1 MPLDSFYTL
10 LKTSENLRFSNV
22 FRGDWKRPVAWNGL
36 NIILDLFAFTIT
48 YHNRFVVISLKNCI
62 YTELFKN
69 CKRSQFSFSTCNE
82 DLNNNTSSQSSLHK
96 KRSFP
101 LRIPSVNMTFTE
113 EILNGKFL
121 FCMCNASSYSCPP
134 YTILLSENIVGKTTV
149 WTYNHFTNIFVDR
162 CIHLLKYLLMLLN
175 CFIV

>member
-10 LKTSENLRFSNV
+10 LKTSENLWFSNV

-62 YTELFKN
+62 YIELFKN

-101 LRIPSVNMTFTE
+101 LRIPSVNETFTE
-113 EILNGKFL
+113 VY
-121 FCMCNASSYSCPP
+121 NASSYSCPP

-162 CIHLLKYLLMLLN
+162 YIHLLKYLMMLLN
-175 CFIV
+175 SFIV

>member
-1 MPLDSFYTL
+1 M
-10 LKTSENLRFSNV
+10 
-22 FRGDWKRPVAWNGL
+22 AWNGL

-62 YTELFKN
+62 YIELFKN

-101 LRIPSVNMTFTE
+101 LRIPSVNVTFTE
-113 EILNGKFL
+113 EIPNGKFL
-121 FCMCNASSYSCPP
+121 FCMYNASSYSCPP
-134 YTILLSENIVGKTTV
+134 YTILLSENTVGKTTV